1 MPTSNSIAVLPFTNM
16 SSDPEQEFF
25 SDGISEEIINMLAQ
39 VPGLKVAGRTSSFSF
54 RGKNMDMREIGEK
67 LNVNHILEGSV
78 RKSGSKIRITAQ
90 LVKVSDGYHLYSEK
104 FDRELE
110 DIFDI
115 QDEIALAILNAIK
128 MKLFDAE
135 KRNVLK
141 RYTDNTEAYQLY
153 LQGRFHLNQFSGAEA
168 IEKGI
173 KYYEEAI
180 KI

>member
-1 MPTSNSIAVLPFTNM
+1 MKTTSQNSIAVLPFANM

-54 RGKNMDMREIGEK
+54 KGKNQDMRMIGEQ

-78 RKSGSKIRITAQ
+78 RKSGNKLRITAQ
-90 LVKVSDGYHLYSEK
+90 LIKVSDGYHLYSEK

-115 QDEIALAILNAIK
+115 QDEISLAILNAIK
-128 MKLFDAE
+128 IKLLDAD
-135 KRNVLK
+135 K
-141 RYTDNTEAYQLY
+141 
-153 LQGRFHLNQFSGAEA
+153 
-168 IEKGI
+168 
-173 KYYEEAI
+173 EERS
-180 KI
+180 